1 VTLGRANTALRVF
14 ISYSHADRAAL
25 ERLKAHLST
34 LRNDIEIWDDRAII
48 PGQPWAAEIAANIE
62 AADIILLLVSADFFN
77 SEFIRGNEVRRA
89 LERNAEGS
97 AVAVPIIIHECLWE
111 IDPLAE
117 LQALPERGNAITSGA
132 WRNEN
137 EAYVSVARGLL
148 ALIERL
154 RKQREQGR
162 TTAAA
167 LELPLPIYVSYSE
180 GDRAWFDRFLRHLRP
195 FESRGFIEIG
205 DAFERTLERTVAEKR
220 RRLIETSHLIL
231 PLISANFLA
240 DPILMRRELPELI
253 ERHRAGSAFVLPVLV
268 DHCLWQGTALRE
280 LRVLPASGEPVAAAD
295 QPERELSTIAEAV
308 IRLTARIVN
317 GA

>member
-1 VTLGRANTALRVF
+1 MLRIF

-25 ERLKAHLST
+25 ERLKVHLST
-34 LRNDIEIWDDRAII
+34 LRNHIEIWDDRAIV

-97 AVAVPIIIHECLWE
+97 AVVVPIIIHECLWE

-117 LQALPERGNAITSGA
+117 LQALPERGSAITSGA

-137 EAYVSVARGLL
+137 EAYLSVARGLL
-148 ALIERL
+148 AVIERL
-154 RKQREQGR
+154 RKQREQKS
-162 TTAAA
+162 TTAV
-167 LELPLPIYVSYSE
+167 LELPLSVYVRYSE
-180 GDRAWFDRFLRHLRP
+180 GDRAWFDQFLRHLRP
-195 FESRGFIEIG
+195 FEARGFIQIR
-205 DAFERTLERTVAEKR
+205 DAFERTLDRTVAEKR
-220 RRLIETSHLIL
+220 RRLIETSYLIL

-240 DPILMRRELPELI
+240 DSVLMRRELPELI
-253 ERHRAGSAFVLPVLV
+253 KRHRAGSAFVLPVLV
-268 DHCLWQGTALRE
+268 DHCLWQGTALGA
-280 LRVLPASGEPVAAAD
+280 LRVLPASGEPVAASD
-295 QPERELSTIAEAV
+295 EPERELSTIAEAV